1 MSATVGRLFHRRRWV
16 TGLRIDHEIRAKAR
30 GVRKLAVIDVDRT
43 DLQSHDLGILNA
55 RCPRRPAPDMTI
67 YSRGL
72 ASVSL
77 IPL

>member
-1 MSATVGRLFHRRRWV
+1 
-16 TGLRIDHEIRAKAR
+16 
-30 GVRKLAVIDVDRT
+30 VRKLAVIDVDRT